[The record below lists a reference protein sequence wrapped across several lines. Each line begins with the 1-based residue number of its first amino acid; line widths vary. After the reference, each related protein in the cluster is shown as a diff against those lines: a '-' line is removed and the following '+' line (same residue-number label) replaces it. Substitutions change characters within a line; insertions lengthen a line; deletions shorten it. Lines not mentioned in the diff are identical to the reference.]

1 MLKKNKIP
9 SSAASPGFGRIST
22 QAASLSY
29 QEQHYFLSFKFYN
42 EKLCEVDVLEKNRP
56 KECIQVLKRI
66 SQTTIGNL
74 KQKNIDRIPIE
85 NKGEYKKLYNGL
97 TNEVEVFEH
106 KIQGDARLFYFTA
119 ANDFFVLAI
128 TNNHLETNKTRR

>member
-1 MLKKNKIP
+1 MTKKNKIP
-9 SSAASPGFGRIST
+9 PAVGAAGLNIPN
-22 QAASLSY
+22 QATSLRH
-29 QEQHYFLSFKFYN
+29 QEPHYFLSFKFYN

-74 KQKNIDRIPIE
+74 KEKNIDRIPIL

-97 TNEVEVFEH
+97 TKEVEIFEH
-106 KIQGDARLFYFTA
+106 KIQGDSRLFYFTA
-119 ANDFFVLAI
+119 ACDFFVLAI
-128 TNNHLETNKTRR
+128 TNNHLETGKTRR

>member
-1 MLKKNKIP
+1 MQKKPKIP
-9 SSAASPGFGRIST
+9 SAASTANLGAILS
-22 QAASLSY
+22 QATTLKTH
-29 QEQHYFLSFKFYN
+29 EQHYFLSFKFYN

-56 KECIQVLKRI
+56 KECIKVLKRI
-66 SQTTIGNL
+66 SQTSIGNL
-74 KQKNIDRIPIE
+74 KEKNIDRIPVE
-85 NKGEYKKLYNGL
+85 NRGEYKKLYNGL

-119 ANDFFVLAI
+119 ASDFFVLAI